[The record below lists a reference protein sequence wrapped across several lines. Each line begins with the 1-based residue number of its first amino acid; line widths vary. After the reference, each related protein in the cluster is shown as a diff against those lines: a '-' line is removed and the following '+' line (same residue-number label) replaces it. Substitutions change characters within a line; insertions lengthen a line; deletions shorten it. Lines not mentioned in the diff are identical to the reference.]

1 MIAVTWLERGDD
13 GLKLHSVTTPSMWA
27 ALTIFASLKD
37 ARIGHNVRLWHKGQ
51 LWCS

>member
-1 MIAVTWLERGDD
+1 VIAVAWLEREGSR
-13 GLKLHSVTTPSMWA
+13 LKLHSVTTPSMWA

-37 ARIGHNVRLWHKGQ
+37 ARIGHNVRLWFKGQ